1 MPARDRTD
9 AVDWSAVE
17 ALLVEVLNA
26 AHTGDRRILFEQRD
40 VAPATHAL
48 AAVNLVRALEE
59 GKVTSLVL
67 LGARGVNRW
76 VASRSHGSDAGPLYS
91 ADTPLAAVTRALDAS
106 KGEG

>member
-48 AAVNLVRALEE
+48 AAVQLVRALEE
-59 GKVTSLVL
+59 GKVIGLKTSPYP
-67 LGARGVNRW
+67 APCDRW
-76 VASRSHGSDAGPLYS
+76 RAWDGRTAHYGP
-91 ADTPLAAVTRALDAS
+91 TPFAAVTRALDAS